1 MRLVARQRDP
11 IPTREAK
18 WRYNHGVIVLTAY
31 CQVQEDKIE
40 EFLEACHE
48 NRAKALVEPGCD
60 RFDYYMSIEENMKC
74 VFVEEWGTMAH
85 LEAHFATAHFADF
98 MAKAK
103 ECLAREPEVRIFEA
117 TLRA

>member
-1 MRLVARQRDP
+1 M
-11 IPTREAK
+11 
-18 WRYNHGVIVLTAY
+18 IVLTGY
-31 CQVQEDKIE
+31 CQVQDDKIE

-48 NRAKALVEPGCD
+48 NRAKALVEAGCE
-60 RFDYYMSIEENMKC
+60 RFDYYMSIEEHMKC
-74 VFVEEWGTMAH
+74 VFVEEWSSMAH

-98 MAKAK
+98 MTKAK